1 MGIRGNS
8 IISIRCGVPAAL
20 AWMSLTP
27 AFCGPMPCPD
37 PMFAVDA
44 NDDRM
49 ALQLCKMATEIRDEL
64 GVCGLKQSRE
74 LTIEISDELS
84 HPLANCLAYFDCEY
98 DVIRIADPSTWD
110 ALMEEDEAYASLPA
124 EVTFE
129 ALLTHEIT
137 HALVTQTAGDREVPV
152 VDQEYVAASMELE
165 LMEKTS
171 RDVLLAAAPVE
182 LPPKIGLIDIWIY
195 AFSPR
200 KFAANAWQH
209 FNLPENGCS
218 LVQQIVGGDV
228 SFSKEV
234 RPELR

>member
-1 MGIRGNS
+1 MGILGNS
-8 IISIRCGVPAAL
+8 IISSPCGVSATFM
-20 AWMSLTP
+20 WMALTP
-27 AFCGPMPCPD
+27 AFCGPLPCPD

-44 NDDRM
+44 NDDTM
-49 ALQLCKMATEIRDEL
+49 TLQLCKMATEIRDRLE
-64 GVCGLKQSRE
+64 VCGLKQSRV
-74 LTIEISDELS
+74 LTVEITDELS

-124 EVTFE
+124 EVTFK

-152 VDQEYVAASMELE
+152 VDQEYIAASMELE
-165 LMEKTS
+165 LMEAEW
-171 RDVLLAAAPVE
+171 RDVLLAEVLVE
-182 LPPKIGLIDIWIY
+182 LPPKDGLIDIWIY
-195 AFSPR
+195 AFAPR
-200 KFAANAWQH
+200 KFAVNAWQH
-209 FNLPENGCS
+209 FSLPENGCS
-218 LVQQIVGGDV
+218 LVQQIVVGDV